1 MTMSTRRFAWLL
13 VAIAVAGVTG
23 CGAQTGHISG
33 TVSLDGQKLPSGR
46 IVFLCEGGDKPV
58 LMSSI
63 NDGSYIV
70 NEAPI
75 GPARVT
81 VETFELTTTPVP
93 NMIDSPAPPDQQNDA
108 AAEAEYMSIPARY
121 RAPTTSGL
129 IHDIVAGSQVRDFN
143 LTP

>member
-1 MTMSTRRFAWLL
+1 MTTSASGFPWLL
-13 VAIAVAGVTG
+13 VTAVVATVTG
-23 CGAQTGHISG
+23 CGVQTGDISG
-33 TVSLDGQKLPSGR
+33 TVSLEGQKLPSGR
-46 IVFLCEGGDKPV
+46 IVFLCEGGSKPV

-63 NDGSYIV
+63 RDGSYAV

-93 NMIDSPAPPDQQNDA
+93 NMISSPSPPDQQAEGAVGA
-108 AAEAEYMSIPARY
+108 AYMRIPARY
-121 RAPTTSGL
+121 KTPTTSGL
-129 IHDIVAGSQVRDFN
+129 THDVVSGNQSRDFD